1 MPQDRSAR
9 DAIPEIVVGIGV
21 GVGID
26 PSSITECG
34 DDDHDVGH
42 DVGLHGN
49 GSRRYTKEV
58 RSDAGLEMTSGSESS
73 LSRPGSG
80 SRSGSRSSSRVGVRS
95 AVAERLASPSSG
107 DKPVRPRPTQTQTA
121 KQAQE
126 HEQGN
131 NSGSAQAKNS
141 GFTSIGLA

>member
-9 DAIPEIVVGIGV
+9 DVIPEIGVGIGV
-21 GVGID
+21 GVGVGVD

-34 DDDHDVGH
+34 DDDHDIGH

-49 GSRRYTKEV
+49 GSPRHTKKV
-58 RSDAGLEMTSGSESS
+58 RSDAGLEMVSGSESS
-73 LSRPGSG
+73 LSRPGSR
-80 SRSGSRSSSRVGVRS
+80 SRSRSSPRVGVRS